1 VSAAVELRP
10 ATCADAPE
18 LEGLAG
24 TLTIRRHARPT
35 DRDAIVALH
44 ARVYP
49 GEHGVDQSFV
59 DDVAA
64 TLDELLARGWP
75 ADGEGIWMVERG
87 GSIAGCLALSREGG
101 GEGRV
106 RFFLLS
112 ADLRGAGLGRRLLR
126 ELLETAR
133 EAPYAC
139 LTLATFS
146 DLRAAAHLYRE
157 AGFELVREDAGPRWG
172 REDFVY
178 QHYRLEL

>member
-1 VSAAVELRP
+1 VETQAAFARP
-10 ATCADAPE
+10 ARDLTVRRRA
-18 LEGLAG
+18 LA
-24 TLTIRRHARPT
+24 A

-49 GEHGVDQSFV
+49 AEHGVDQSFV

-64 TLDELLARGWP
+64 TLDGLVARGWP

-87 GSIAGCLALSREGG
+87 GSVAGCLALSGEGG

-112 ADLRGAGLGRRLLR
+112 PELRGGGLGRRLLG
-126 ELLETAR
+126 ELLEVAR
-133 EAPYAC
+133 EAGYAR

-157 AGFELVREDAGPRWG
+157 AGFGLVREDSGPKWG